1 MKVLVLVALREN
13 AVLMTIEKLQSE
25 GRPITYEVIGNR
37 LNCSYATVQRAV
49 SNLIKSNLISRE
61 GTPGAGYKYTILE
74 RTG

>member
-13 AVLMTIEKLQSE
+13 AVLMTIEKLQAE
-25 GRPITYEVIGNR
+25 GKPITYEIIGRR

-49 SNLIKSNLISRE
+49 SNLIKSNLVSRE
-61 GTPGAGYKYTILE
+61 GTPNGGYTYTILE